1 MQIRRRLRRRERRGR
16 MVPILA
22 KQAVIIKCLAGDGI
36 MISNYECAYGVGLLY
51 GLSGIPAPE
60 WGDGTL
66 AQRLEEALI
75 SHEKFSFADAAAEH
89 LLKMLRAYKPD
100 KTLDEQIRQLYQ
112 MGVLERHPWKRDPA

>member
-1 MQIRRRLRRRERRGR
+1 

-66 AQRLEEALI
+66 AQRLEEALV
-75 SHEKFSFADAAAEH
+75 SHEKFSFADVAAEH

-112 MGVLERHPWKRDPA
+112 MGVSEQHPWKRDPA